1 MPDATEGY
9 TGRCGETEAVPST
22 YVPFRNATLL
32 AAAWAE
38 VLEASEVYCG
48 AHAPP
53 IPPIRAHNRPSS
65 VPLAR
70 LRTEAPR
77 TTPISSICT
86 PLLHMDKTAI
96 VYLGLQLQAPLHLT
110 WSCYEHQDHRCQRCH
125 SCHVR
130 AQGFAAAGVLDPLM
144 T

>member
-1 MPDATEGY
+1 
-9 TGRCGETEAVPST
+9 
-22 YVPFRNATLL
+22 
-32 AAAWAE
+32 
-38 VLEASEVYCG
+38 
-48 AHAPP
+48 
-53 IPPIRAHNRPSS
+53 
-65 VPLAR
+65 
-70 LRTEAPR
+70 
-77 TTPISSICT
+77 
-86 PLLHMDKTAI
+86 MDKTAI